1 MDIVYTALCLQS
13 ALMIGILYNFVFK
26 NHPSYADIDFI
37 YLYIYNDLVY
47 WMEKETLMSGQ
58 VINNKII
65 NRKVVDQLNSNLYPA
80 EIIEIIE
87 EIERAGL

>member
-1 MDIVYTALCLQS
+1 MNIVYTALCLQS

-26 NHPSYADIDFI
+26 NHTNYADIDFI

>member
-1 MDIVYTALCLQS
+1 MNIVYTALCLQS

-26 NHPSYADIDFI
+26 NHPNYADIDFI